1 MQAGQIKNVC
11 VQKKKLQEEQDK
23 LRDAGIRLEED
34 FLEMEMHDLAKVMDS
49 LALSTRKRLTRFVGL
64 SRKVSNVFGPPLIN
78 VFCRHERFVGL
89 SRKVSSKLLS
99 KPRLQRFVEL
109 LQKVSCL
116 QNTLIRGGVK
126 IFDPFCIYNVKEVSC
141 LQNTF

>member
-1 MQAGQIKNVC
+1 VC
-11 VQKKKLQEEQDK
+11 VVVCVCIYITTMQEEQRK
-23 LRDAGIRLEED
+23 LLDTGIRLKDDCLE
-34 FLEMEMHDLAKVMDS
+34 LEMQDLANVFDS

-126 IFDPFCIYNVKEVSC
+126 TFVELLLQKVS
-141 LQNTF
+141 

>member
-1 MQAGQIKNVC
+1 MCVVVC
-11 VQKKKLQEEQDK
+11 VCIYITTMQEEQRK
-23 LRDAGIRLEED
+23 LLDAGIRLKDDCLE
-34 FLEMEMHDLAKVMDS
+34 LEMQDLANVFDS

-116 QNTLIRGGVK
+116 QNTLTRGGVK
-126 IFDPFCIYNVKEVSC
+126 IFDPFCLYNVKEVSC

>member
-1 MQAGQIKNVC
+1 MCVVVC
-11 VQKKKLQEEQDK
+11 VCIYITRMQEDQRKLLDT
-23 LRDAGIRLEED
+23 GIRLKDDCLE
-34 FLEMEMHDLAKVMDS
+34 LEMQDLANVFDS
-49 LALSTRKRLTRFVGL
+49 LSLSSRKRLTRFVGL
-64 SRKVSNVFGPPLIN
+64 SRKVSNVVTPPLIN
-78 VFCRHERFVGL
+78 VFCRQERVVGL